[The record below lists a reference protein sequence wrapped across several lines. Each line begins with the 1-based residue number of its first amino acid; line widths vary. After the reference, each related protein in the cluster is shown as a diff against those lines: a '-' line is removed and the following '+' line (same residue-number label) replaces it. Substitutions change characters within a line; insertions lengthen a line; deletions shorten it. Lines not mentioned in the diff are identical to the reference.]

1 MNEILNHDVTS
12 NTHFAKSNT
21 QTIAFISNVVL
32 RAMMCFLSLQSE
44 WIEEVHI
51 IVLV

>member
-21 QTIAFISNVVL
+21 QTIAFISNVL
-32 RAMMCFLSLQSE
+32 RAMMCFFSLQSE